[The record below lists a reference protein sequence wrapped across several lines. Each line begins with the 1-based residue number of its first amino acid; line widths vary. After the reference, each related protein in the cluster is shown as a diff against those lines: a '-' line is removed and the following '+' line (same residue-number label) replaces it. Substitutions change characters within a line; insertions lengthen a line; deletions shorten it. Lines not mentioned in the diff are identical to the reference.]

1 MIECVECGP
10 DCSGALSEMCR
21 EGFYSD
27 FDSDDKKSVVRK
39 SCSNSS
45 IIGEFDPGSGRT
57 LAACLTH
64 VSRTG
69 LEGQLFSSVADG
81 CVTREKLVHRW
92 GIAGPTAG

>member
-1 MIECVECGP
+1 MYQSFGELFEF
-10 DCSGALSEMCR
+10 SE
-21 EGFYSD
+21 
-27 FDSDDKKSVVRK
+27 
-39 SCSNSS
+39 

-69 LEGQLFSSVADG
+69 LGGQLSSSVADG
-81 CVTREKLVHRW
+81 CVTREKLVQRR